1 MKKYRL
7 IFLLPLAFT
16 SCTSITSSPKEDK
29 HKMEMALHKV
39 RTDIEDV
46 KHDLNTY
53 QIEHHIIEGKM
64 IDLENTIVSLTENKV
79 ESQRSQLQQLAQDFA
94 QIGKK
99 ISQLTKK
106 QENLIVDIR
115 QLTVHANDTTT
126 ALQQYK
132 DKISEFEKNILL
144 QNEHILE
151 LSKIKKSLQN
161 LADKSDLKKYVVKQ
175 GDTLKEIATNYN
187 TSVEKIKNLNH
198 LDEDLIKIGQE
209 IMVPSADEE

>member
-1 MKKYRL
+1 MKKHQL
-7 IFLLPLAFT
+7 IYLLPLILA

-53 QIEHHIIEGKM
+53 QIEHHIIEGKI
-64 IDLENTIVSLTENKV
+64 IDLENSITSLTDNKV

-106 QENLIVDIR
+106 QENLIADIR

-144 QNEHILE
+144 QNEHISE
-151 LSKIKKSLQN
+151 LNKIKKSLT
-161 LADKSDLKKYVVKQ
+161 KISSKKDLKKYVVKQ
-175 GDTLKEIATNYN
+175 GDTLKELAINFKS
-187 TSVEKIKNLNH
+187 SVDEIQTLND
-198 LDEDLIKIGQE
+198 LDDDLIKIGQE
-209 IMVPSADEE
+209 IMVPIIDAE